1 MQYLK
6 NYGFSNSEIEW
17 LNDNVTPA
25 IKKEIDLEEKL
36 VSANLDYSKD
46 FGVENYKEIFNS
58 YYGMFL
64 MDNSSFTEIFNKYD
78 QNDLIDKLRKN
89 VAIVEY
95 L

>member
-25 IKKEIDLEEKL
+25 IKKELDLEEKL
-36 VSANLDYSKD
+36 VSANLDYLKD
-46 FGVENYKEIFNS
+46 LGVEKYKEIFNS

>member
-6 NYGFSNSEIEW
+6 NYGFSDIEIDW

-25 IKKEIDLEEKL
+25 IKKELDLEEKL
-36 VSANLDYSKD
+36 VGANLDYLKD
-46 FGVENYKEIFNS
+46 LGLENYKEIFYE

-64 MDNSSFTEIFNKYD
+64 MDNSAFTEIFNKYD
-78 QNDLIDKLRKN
+78 TKDLVDKLEKS
-89 VAIVEY
+89 IEIFDF

>member
-25 IKKEIDLEEKL
+25 IKKELDLEEKL
-36 VSANLDYSKD
+36 VSANLDYLKD
-46 FGVENYKEIFNS
+46 LGVENYKEIFNS
-58 YYGMFL
+58 YCGMFL

>member
-6 NYGFSNSEIEW
+6 NYGFSDIEIGW

-25 IKKEIDLEEKL
+25 IKKELDLEEKL
-36 VSANLDYSKD
+36 VGTNLDYLKD
-46 FGVENYKEIFNS
+46 LGVENYKEIFNE

-64 MDNSSFTEIFNKYD
+64 MDNSAFIEIFNKYD

-89 VAIVEY
+89 ITIVEY

>member
-6 NYGFSNSEIEW
+6 NYGFSDLEIDW

-25 IKKEIDLEEKL
+25 IKKELDLEEKL
-36 VSANLDYSKD
+36 VGANLDYLKD
-46 FGVENYKEIFNS
+46 LGVENYKEIFNN

-78 QNDLIDKLRKN
+78 QSDLIDKLRKK

>member
-6 NYGFSNSEIEW
+6 NYGFSDIEIDW

-25 IKKEIDLEEKL
+25 IKKELALEEKL
-36 VSANLDYSKD
+36 VGTNLDYLKD
-46 FGVENYKEIFNS
+46 SGVENYKEIFNE

-64 MDNSSFTEIFNKYD
+64 MDNSAFTEIFNKYD
-78 QNDLIDKLRKN
+78 QSDLIDKLRKN
-89 VAIVEY
+89 ITIVEY

>member
-1 MQYLK
+1 
-6 NYGFSNSEIEW
+6 
-17 LNDNVTPA
+17 
-25 IKKEIDLEEKL
+25 
-36 VSANLDYSKD
+36 
-46 FGVENYKEIFNS
+46 
-58 YYGMFL
+58 

>member
-6 NYGFSNSEIEW
+6 NYGFSNSEIGW

-25 IKKEIDLEEKL
+25 IKKELDLEEKL
-36 VSANLDYSKD
+36 VSANLDYLKD
-46 FGVENYKEIFNS
+46 LGVENYK
-58 YYGMFL
+58 
-64 MDNSSFTEIFNKYD
+64 EIFNKYD

>member
-6 NYGFSNSEIEW
+6 KYGFSDIEIDW

-25 IKKEIDLEEKL
+25 IKKELDLEEKL
-36 VSANLDYSKD
+36 VGTNLDYLKD
-46 FGVENYKEIFNS
+46 LGVENYKEIFNE

-64 MDNSSFTEIFNKYD
+64 MDNSAFTEIFNKYD
-78 QNDLIDKLRKN
+78 QSDLIDKLRKN
-89 VAIVEY
+89 ITIVEY

>member
-6 NYGFSNSEIEW
+6 NYGFSNLEIGW

-25 IKKEIDLEEKL
+25 IKKELDLEEKL
-36 VSANLDYSKD
+36 VSANLDYLKD
-46 FGVENYKEIFNS
+46 LGVEHYKEIFNS

>member
-6 NYGFSNSEIEW
+6 NYGFSNSEIGW

-25 IKKEIDLEEKL
+25 IKKELDLEEKL
-36 VSANLDYSKD
+36 VSANLDYLKD
-46 FGVENYKEIFNS
+46 LGVENYKEISNS